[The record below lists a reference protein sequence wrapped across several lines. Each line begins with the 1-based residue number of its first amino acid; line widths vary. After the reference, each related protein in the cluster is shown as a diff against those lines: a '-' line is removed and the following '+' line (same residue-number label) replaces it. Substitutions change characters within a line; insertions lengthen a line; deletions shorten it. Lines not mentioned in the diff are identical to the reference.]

1 LKDTPCIFQKKL
13 ARWIQLHAAW
23 QAIEKLE
30 ADLFFQ
36 ILNLPGQR
44 RLCHAQ
50 PARRAPVMLLLP
62 DRHEIAQMPQFH
74 SDTLSRLV

>member
-1 LKDTPCIFQKKL
+1 
-13 ARWIQLHAAW
+13 
-23 QAIEKLE
+23 
-30 ADLFFQ
+30 
-36 ILNLPGQR
+36 
-44 RLCHAQ
+44 LCHAQ